1 MLYRDILGIFQRTKE
16 SNFSRFQKKMC
27 FFEFFEAFF
36 ESFFNQKS
44 PLFYKKIER
53 KSTFHTSSLIFYT
66 KKLSSSKKKRDCFSS
81 QSRSYI
87 IHIIYK
93 NIKQINLFILK
104 E

>member
-44 PLFYKKIER
+44 PLFYKK
-53 KSTFHTSSLIFYT
+53 
-66 KKLSSSKKKRDCFSS
+66 
-81 QSRSYI
+81 
-87 IHIIYK
+87 
-93 NIKQINLFILK
+93 N
-104 E
+104 